1 MSCSRLLEGPQAPV
15 VWMGRNL
22 PIWLI
27 VVMGTDSTKRIC
39 HGVAADGDGL
49 QRGMS
54 WSWAEMVSDLRSGEV
69 YFFLEIVYM

>member
-1 MSCSRLLEGPQAPV
+1 
-15 VWMGRNL
+15 
-22 PIWLI
+22 
-27 VVMGTDSTKRIC
+27 MGTDSTRRIC

-54 WSWAEMVSDLRSGEV
+54 WSWAEMVSDLVSGEV